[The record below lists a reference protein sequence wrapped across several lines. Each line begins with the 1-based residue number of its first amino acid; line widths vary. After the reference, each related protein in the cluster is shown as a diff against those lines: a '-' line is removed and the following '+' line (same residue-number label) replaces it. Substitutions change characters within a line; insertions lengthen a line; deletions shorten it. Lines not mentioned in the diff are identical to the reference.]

1 MITYVIL
8 AALALNALS
17 WACFRI
23 DKARAGRGRRRL
35 SERALL
41 GLALIGGSLGALAG
55 MYGHRRR
62 HKTSKPWFVA
72 AIWAILALHATLAVL
87 LATSR

>member
-1 MITYVIL
+1 MIAYILL

-35 SERALL
+35 SERTLL
-41 GLALIGGSLGALAG
+41 LLALIGGSLGALAG

-72 AIWAILALHATLAVL
+72 AIWTIVALQTALAVL
-87 LATSR
+87 LARSL